1 MATADV
7 TVMGGGIF
15 GLAIAW
21 ECARR
26 GARVVLCERGR
37 IGAGPSGGLVGALAP
52 HVPEQWNPKKAFQFE
67 SLLMAGAF
75 WAGVREASGI
85 DPGYARTGRWQP
97 LADEAAVALARGR
110 MAGAEALWRGE
121 AEWRVAEA
129 PADGWAPES
138 PTGLCIEDT
147 LTARLHPRD
156 AGRALVAAIRARG
169 GVVEVGRSEPPAGA
183 PGQRGSPGAVIW
195 ATGVAGLAAL
205 SADLGRPV
213 GSGVKG
219 QAALFACEA
228 RERPQIFADGLH
240 VVPHHDGTVAVGS
253 TAERDF
259 AAPEATDGQLDGLI
273 DRARAICPALRGAP
287 VIERWAGVRPRA
299 RSLAPML
306 GPWPGRKGHFVA
318 NGGFKIGFGMAP
330 KVAGVMADLVLD
342 GRDAI
347 PEGFRVEDSL

>member
-15 GLAIAW
+15 GLAIGW

-26 GARVVLCERGR
+26 GARVVLCEAER

-52 HVPEQWNPKKAFQFE
+52 HVPEQWNAKKAFQFE
-67 SLLMAGAF
+67 SLVMAEGF
-75 WAGVREASGI
+75 WAGVRAASGR
-85 DPGYARTGRWQP
+85 DPGYARTGRLQP
-97 LADEAAVALARGR
+97 LADAAAVELARGR
-110 MAGAEALWRGE
+110 EAGAAALWRGR
-121 AEWRVAEA
+121 AEWRVVKA

-138 PTGLCIEDT
+138 PTGLCVEDT

-156 AGRALVAAIRARG
+156 AGTALVAAIRALG
-169 GVVEVGRSEPPAGA
+169 GVVEVGVSEPPAGVL
-183 PGQRGSPGAVIW
+183 GQQRGPGAVIW
-195 ATGVAGLAAL
+195 ATGTAGLAAL
-205 SADLGRPV
+205 SADLGRVV

-219 QAALFACEA
+219 QSARLACEA
-228 RERPQIFADGLH
+228 RQRPQLFADGLH

-259 AAPEATDGQLDGLI
+259 DAPGTTDGQIEALI
-273 DRARAICPALRGAP
+273 DRARALCPALRDAP

-306 GPWPGRKGHFVA
+306 GAWPGRAGHFVA

-330 KVAGVMADLVLD
+330 KVAEVMADLVLE

-347 PEGFRVEDSL
+347 PAGFRVEDSL